1 MYDITIIIIIVLIT
15 LLKKMLN
22 KIQEFEKRLDDTK
35 IVQLDEKKEHTEK
48 TEKMLNKIQE
58 LEKLLDDNN
67 IIDFCEALDLQN
79 KIQELEKRL
88 DYDAIK
94 VLYEHAHEFSDK
106 IEELEISI
114 ADLDENKELVNKI
127 VIALVECHAAEMYPD
142 GVEMDTAAQE
152 VRTLPARRYALECV
166 KILKQKIGENVDNN
180 HNDPPEFIRNFNNTL
195 FGRPL
200 ASPNIHNCLVKC
212 RHMHCCAR
220 FQALYRCTSPR
231 GQNLGGQEPQWDG
244 PPIALLRGA
253 SSHGNQ
259 LSQWDG
265 KPCGCVPFL
274 KYAELVKL
282 YNTI

>member
-1 MYDITIIIIIVLIT
+1 
-15 LLKKMLN
+15 
-22 KIQEFEKRLDDTK
+22 
-35 IVQLDEKKEHTEK
+35 
-48 TEKMLNKIQE
+48 MLNKIQE
-58 LEKLLDDNN
+58 LEKRLDDNN

-94 VLYEHAHEFSDK
+94 VLYEHAHEFSNK
-106 IEELEISI
+106 IKELDISI

-127 VIALVECHAAEMYPD
+127 VIALVECHAVDMFGD
-142 GVEMDTAAQE
+142 GVENLRLGPTTTKIE
-152 VRTLPARRYALECV
+152 RTLPARRYALECV
-166 KILKQKIGENVDNN
+166 KILKQQIGENVDNN

-200 ASPNIHNCLVKC
+200 ASPDIHECFRECN
-212 RHMHCCAR
+212 HMHCDAR
-220 FQALYRCTSPR
+220 RNALYRTRQQRNEC
-231 GQNLGGQEPQWDG
+231 GQEPQWDG
-244 PPIALLRGA
+244 PPIALLCGA
-253 SSHGNQ
+253 SPHEKQS
-259 LSQWDG
+259 SQWDG

>member
-1 MYDITIIIIIVLIT
+1 MYDITVIIIIVLIT

-94 VLYEHAHEFSDK
+94 VLYEHADEFSDK
-106 IEELEISI
+106 IKELDISI

-127 VIALVECHAAEMYPD
+127 VIALVECHAVDMYPD
-142 GVEMDTAAQE
+142 GVEASNAE
-152 VRTLPARRYALECV
+152 AKIERTLPARRYALECV
-166 KILKQKIGENVDNN
+166 KILKQQIGENVDNN
-180 HNDPPEFIRNFNNTL
+180 PNDPPEFIRNFNNTL

-200 ASPNIHNCLVKC
+200 ASPDIHECLRACNHEHCGARRKAQC
-212 RHMHCCAR
+212 RTRQQRNEC
-220 FQALYRCTSPR
+220 
-231 GQNLGGQEPQWDG
+231 GQEPQWDG
-244 PPIALLRGA
+244 PPIALLRG
-253 SSHGNQ
+253 SSPHEKQ
-259 LSQWDG
+259 SSQWDG

>member
-1 MYDITIIIIIVLIT
+1 MYDITVIIIIVLIT

-58 LEKLLDDNN
+58 LEKRLDDNN

-106 IEELEISI
+106 IKELEISI

-200 ASPNIHNCLVKC
+200 ASPDIHECLRAC
-212 RHMHCCAR
+212 AQHHCAAR
-220 FQALYRCTSPR
+220 FQALCRTR
-231 GQNLGGQEPQWDG
+231 QQQNECGQEPQWDG

-253 SSHGNQ
+253 SPHKKQS
-259 LSQWDG
+259 SQWDG